1 MLWNMPRLSQIA
13 GKCGMGQMASGVAR
27 RPLAIGA
34 IISFLAA
41 TMKPLPP
48 AADPVPDYR
57 HALTESHARL
67 TGILKAALDCIVTV
81 DAENRII
88 EFNPAA
94 EKTFGYVEREVIGKD
109 MTELVIPPAFRDRH
123 RMGMRRYLESGETRV
138 LGRRIEI
145 TAMRADRSEFPCE
158 LTITHLQIEGRPVF
172 TAFLRDIT
180 ERKKAEEDVQRLNA
194 NLEQQVAARTE
205 ELRASIATLEQTRGR
220 LEEAQAIGRIG
231 DVEVDIK
238 TGRRVWSAQ
247 VFQLY
252 AFPAAPE
259 PPPLEEVIARVHPS
273 DQPAFRQFLDVY
285 QHSDTE
291 NALEYRV
298 IRMDGSIVWLMMR
311 ARVRQRPGLESRVLR
326 VTVQDITQR
335 KTLERELLATI
346 DKERELGRLKTS
358 FLQMVTHEYRTPL
371 GIITSSA
378 QILEKYFDR
387 LEPAQRQEQLQGIRL
402 SARNLANL
410 LEEVLFLGKTDSGVL
425 VLQPE
430 PVDLA
435 KWLRLVADDV
445 VAGLGAE
452 RVVTVATDGVSGLV
466 MLDERLLRHAMNNL
480 VSNALK
486 YSTLD
491 KPVAIGARAEDGWL
505 VLSVRD
511 RGIGI
516 PAADRQKLFHMFQR
530 ASNVGTISGSGL
542 GLVIVK
548 RCIDLHGGTIELR
561 DAPGGGTEVVVRLPR
576 VQPSARTPQSLS

>member
-1 MLWNMPRLSQIA
+1 MTR
-13 GKCGMGQMASGVAR
+13 
-27 RPLAIGA
+27 
-34 IISFLAA
+34 
-41 TMKPLPP
+41 LPP
-48 AADPVPDYR
+48 AADHTPDYR

-67 TGILKAALDCIVTV
+67 SGVLKAALDCIVTV
-81 DAENRII
+81 DAESRII

-94 EKTFGYVEREVIGKD
+94 EQTFGYAERDVIGRD
-109 MTELVIPPAFRDRH
+109 MTELVIPPAYRARH
-123 RMGMRRYLESGETRV
+123 RAGMRRYLESGEARV

-145 TAMRADRSEFPCE
+145 TAMRADQSEFPCE
-158 LTITHLQIEGRPVF
+158 LTITHLRIEGRPVF

-180 ERKKAEEDVQRLNA
+180 DRKKAQDDVQRLNA
-194 NLEQQVAARTE
+194 SLEQQVAVQTE
-205 ELRASIATLEQTRGR
+205 ELRASIATLEQTRAR

-231 DVEVDIK
+231 DVEVDLA
-238 TGRRVWSAQ
+238 TGRRVWSDE
-247 VFQLY
+247 VFRLY
-252 AFPAAPE
+252 AFPLAPE

-273 DQPAFRQFLDVY
+273 DQPAFRRFLDLY
-285 QHSDTE
+285 QHSDAE
-291 NALEYRV
+291 SSLEYRV
-298 IRMDGSIVWLMMR
+298 IRNDGSIVWLMMR
-311 ARVRQRPGLESRVLR
+311 ARVRERPGGPGRVLR
-326 VTVQDITQR
+326 VTVQGITQR

-387 LEPAQRQEQLQGIRL
+387 LEPAQRQEQLQSIRL

-410 LEEVLFLGKTDSGVL
+410 LEEVLFLGKTDSGVV
-425 VLQPE
+425 VLQPD
-430 PVDLA
+430 PVDLPS
-435 KWLRLVADDV
+435 WLRTVADEV

-452 RVVTVATDGVSGLV
+452 RVVTVSADEVSGPV
-466 MLDERLLRHAMNNL
+466 VLDERLLRHVMNNL

-491 KPVAIGARAEDGWL
+491 RPVAITARTADGWV

-511 RGIGI
+511 HGIGI
-516 PAADRQKLFHMFQR
+516 PPADRQKLFQMFQR

-548 RCIDLHGGTIELR
+548 RCIDLHGGTIDLL

-576 VQPSARTPQSLS
+576 RATPPRPQSLS